1 MTSAANS
8 AVTSAARGPTA
19 EGAGLGV
26 GRALAEAREAQGLQI
41 ADIAQQLKFMSRQI
55 ESLEAERF
63 DALPGPT
70 IARGMVRTYARFL
83 KLDPEPLLARMAGR
97 VDAPDATPHLAA
109 RFNQPV
115 PFSDHGRRSTVV
127 YLALSAVVLAI
138 AGGVF
143 YEWRHERVAPQ
154 SVAEART
161 PAETRPVAEEPPKAP
176 EETARAP
183 AVQAPPPSAAAQ
195 LPKVAVPPAA
205 PAVPPAAP
213 AVQPAAPQVAES
225 PARPAAPPPVPAA
238 KDGGAPKTVKEKE
251 KDAGAT
257 PLKAAGSN
265 RLVLRFDQD
274 AWAEVTDAAGR
285 QLVSSLNPAGTER
298 VVRGI
303 PPYNIVIGNAQH
315 VKVSYNNREV
325 DLLPYVKVEVAR
337 FTLK

>member
-1 MTSAANS
+1 LSSAANG
-8 AVTSAARGPTA
+8 APTNAARGPVA
-19 EGAGLGV
+19 EGASLGV
-26 GRALAEAREAQGLQI
+26 GRALAEAREAQGLQL
-41 ADIAQQLKFMSRQI
+41 ADIAQQLKFMPRQI

-97 VDAPDATPHLAA
+97 VDAPDATPNLAA

-127 YLALSAVVLAI
+127 YLALSAAVLAI
-138 AGGVF
+138 AGGVV
-143 YEWRHERVAPQ
+143 YEWRHERAAPQ
-154 SVAEART
+154 SVAEAQT
-161 PAETRPVAEEPPKAP
+161 PAETPQAAEEPPKAP
-176 EETARAP
+176 EEAARVP
-183 AVQAPPPSAAAQ
+183 VVQAQPPSAAAHP
-195 LPKVAVPPAA
+195 PKA
-205 PAVPPAAP
+205 PAQPPKAA
-213 AVQPAAPQVAES
+213 AQPAAPPVVES
-225 PARPAAPPPVPAA
+225 PVRPAAPPLLAT
-238 KDGGAPKTVKEKE
+238 KDAGAPKTVKDKE
-251 KDAGAT
+251 KDAT
-257 PLKAAGSN
+257 LLKTAGSN